1 MPENPCNEELIKAC
15 SAMPGVGTRGETC
28 GTVSGGI
35 MFLGVL
41 YGRDGTTK
49 PPLSYAETKKF
60 VEKMS
65 IATEYGDKYKELKGS
80 TMCRD
85 IHKGVMGKEYEFREF
100 DKLMKFYNEGANTK
114 CQEVVEFAIR
124 LVCDLILDENGN
136 IINRD

>member
-1 MPENPCNEELIKAC
+1 
-15 SAMPGVGTRGETC
+15 MPGLGTRGETC

-49 PPLSYAETKKF
+49 PPLSYEENRKF
-60 VEKMS
+60 VEKMA
-65 IATEYGDKYKELKGS
+65 IATEYGDRYMEEKKS
-80 TMCRD
+80 TLCRD
-85 IHKGVMGKEYEFREF
+85 IHTDIMGKQYEFREF
-100 DKLMKFYNEGANTK
+100 DKLMEFYNAGANTK